1 MRAIDEFL
9 RDTYFALRM
18 LRKSRVF
25 STVAVATIALGIG
38 VNTAV
43 FGVINAI
50 IFRPLPVKDSAR
62 LVVIATFRASTP
74 TLRPVSFPDLQDYRA
89 ASREVFDDIG
99 GYTVGFMGLAHQGG
113 GPERVLVTWVT
124 GNYFSLLGIH
134 PAHRSP

>member
-9 RDTYFALRM
+9 QDAYFALRM

-25 STVAVATIALGIG
+25 STVAVATIALGMG

-62 LVVIATFRASTP
+62 LVVIATFRAGTP
-74 TLRPVSFPDLQDYRA
+74 TLRPVPLRNSFLSLFRHGPMLPDP
-89 ASREVFDDIG
+89 SE
-99 GYTVGFMGLAHQGG
+99 
-113 GPERVLVTWVT
+113 
-124 GNYFSLLGIH
+124 
-134 PAHRSP
+134 